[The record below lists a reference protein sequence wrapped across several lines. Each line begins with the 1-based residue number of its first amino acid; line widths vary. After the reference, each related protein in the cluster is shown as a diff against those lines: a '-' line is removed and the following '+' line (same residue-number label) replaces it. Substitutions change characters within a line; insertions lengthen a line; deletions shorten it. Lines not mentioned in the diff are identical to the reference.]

1 MGKKLDYVEGVQTG
15 DCLQLTNNQCLVTSY
30 CLRQWDWLAFFVL
43 NQYLDLIHQQFL
55 SSAFDLLPVNHF
67 HSIQTIRVFLYEC
80 FMDQAILPL
89 SK

>member
-43 NQYLDLIHQQFL
+43 NQYT
-55 SSAFDLLPVNHF
+55 
-67 HSIQTIRVFLYEC
+67 IQV
-80 FMDQAILPL
+80 
-89 SK
+89 